1 MINVNQITSQLAKL
15 PDQALQQYAM
25 MHKNDPYVVSLAL
38 AESNRRKEI
47 RGGAQMQQQPQP
59 TVADQAI
66 QGMAPAPAPMP
77 ENVGIGQLPA
87 GNMNFAGGGIVAF
100 ADGGET
106 DDDMYPQGESVAR
119 MSGGGSVPRYNEEG
133 LVRYP
138 GMLSMEGGTV
148 LPTTSGY
155 EGLGILEFLQKFGGL
170 RSRRRKGRTQ
180 LSFLQ
185 AFAFF
190 DLTLE
195 VGTGELRQRCQ
206 PSSA

>member
-66 QGMAPAPAPMP
+66 QGMAPAPAPMAQPPMAQSPMP

-87 GNMNFAGGGIVAF
+87 GNMSFAGGGIVAF
-100 ADGGET
+100 ADGG
-106 DDDMYPQGESVAR
+106 
-119 MSGGGSVPRYNEEG
+119 
-133 LVRYP
+133 
-138 GMLSMEGGTV
+138 
-148 LPTTSGY
+148 
-155 EGLGILEFLQKFGGL
+155 
-170 RSRRRKGRTQ
+170 
-180 LSFLQ
+180 
-185 AFAFF
+185 
-190 DLTLE
+190 
-195 VGTGELRQRCQ
+195 
-206 PSSA
+206 